1 MRGFRST
8 TVGAAVLFA
17 FGVAPALAD
26 GLPARTLT
34 DTDVAVPAD
43 LPPGALLI
51 VGFSR
56 GSNAQTEPWR
66 KRADADAELA
76 PLAYSVLVLEG
87 APRWVRGLIV
97 RGVRR
102 AVPEGQRDSVLI
114 VTKDGDAW
122 RAWVGFEADSQ
133 DAAYVLRLD
142 DGGGTCFRYVGAV
155 SEDALLASRD
165 ADCGVETRS
174 REVDRKTP
182 TQKSLDGRRS
192 LHHTADGGAK
202 CCILLRPIAYGCQTE
217 ALNHPS
223 RGRVPGAIRSSREAP
238 HLPRLV
244 RTAGRCRVPGTPSRP
259 RTAIPPHAHVCG

>member
-8 TVGAAVLFA
+8 VVGAGLLFVLGA
-17 FGVAPALAD
+17 TPALPD
-26 GLPARTLT
+26 GMPAKTLA
-34 DTDVAVPAD
+34 DTDVSVPDD

-102 AVPEGQRDSVLI
+102 AVPERQHDSVLI
-114 VTKDGDAW
+114 VTKGGDTW
-122 RAWVGFEADSQ
+122 RAWVGFEEASQ

-142 DGGGTCFRYVGAV
+142 RSGGTCFRHVGAV

-165 ADCGVETRS
+165 ADCPSAETES
-174 REVDRKTP
+174 REG
-182 TQKSLDGRRS
+182 L
-192 LHHTADGGAK
+192 
-202 CCILLRPIAYGCQTE
+202 
-217 ALNHPS
+217 
-223 RGRVPGAIRSSREAP
+223 
-238 HLPRLV
+238 
-244 RTAGRCRVPGTPSRP
+244 
-259 RTAIPPHAHVCG
+259 

>member
-1 MRGFRST
+1 MRAFRST
-8 TVGAAVLFA
+8 TVGAVFLFA
-17 FGVAPALAD
+17 LGAAPALAD

-34 DTDVAVPAD
+34 DTDIVVPDD

-66 KRADADAELA
+66 KRADADAEIA

-102 AVPEGQRDSVLI
+102 AVPEAQHESVLI

-122 RAWVGFEADSQ
+122 RAWVGFEEASQ
-133 DAAYVLRLD
+133 DAAYILRLD
-142 DGGGTCFRYVGAV
+142 DGGGTCFRHVGAV

-165 ADCGVETRS
+165 AEC
-174 REVDRKTP
+174 
-182 TQKSLDGRRS
+182 
-192 LHHTADGGAK
+192 TAAK
-202 CCILLRPIAYGCQTE
+202 AEP
-217 ALNHPS
+217 
-223 RGRVPGAIRSSREAP
+223 AI
-238 HLPRLV
+238 
-244 RTAGRCRVPGTPSRP
+244 
-259 RTAIPPHAHVCG
+259 